1 MSNAHVTNISSL
13 KQLQEEE
20 PNFNTVDWD
29 NLNRM
34 KYMRGRMV
42 PDCWHMGS
50 IDMSSELWNQG
61 EKYEW
66 IKYAFENYCPPL
78 KKTTFFPRYLCV
90 RLSIDFKS
98 AFESSFT
105 K

>member
-13 KQLQEEE
+13 EQLQQEE

-61 EKYEW
+61 KKYEW

-78 KKTTFFPRYLCV
+78 KKTTWGKFLEDRQNKSFN
-90 RLSIDFKS
+90 DFIGLP
-98 AFESSFT
+98 ERC
-105 K
+105 

>member
-42 PDCWHMGS
+42 PDCWHMGRGDS
-50 IDMSSELWNQG
+50 VISNNTLYVPKGILEDWWRINKINIQESYKITK
-61 EKYEW
+61 KYNN
-66 IKYAFENYCPPL
+66 IN
-78 KKTTFFPRYLCV
+78 
-90 RLSIDFKS
+90 
-98 AFESSFT
+98 
-105 K
+105 

>member
-13 KQLQEEE
+13 EQLQQEE

-42 PDCWHMGS
+42 PDCWHMKVLICLVNYG
-50 IDMSSELWNQG
+50 
-61 EKYEW
+61 
-66 IKYAFENYCPPL
+66 IK
-78 KKTTFFPRYLCV
+78 V
-90 RLSIDFKS
+90 RSM
-98 AFESSFT
+98 
-105 K
+105 